1 MLASSTVWL
10 FVLVAAFVVQC
21 VGWAWVG
28 AGLRRAR
35 EAAGVEPEPD
45 PVLAKLAARYERNR
59 AADGRPT
66 DAGSARLTASTSR
79 FGAEAEPAGPELPI
93 SVVVAARDEAER
105 LPALLDALAAQT
117 HRPFEVV
124 VVDDRSADRTAQLV
138 QWRGQ
143 DFPVPL
149 RLVRV
154 AEGAPE
160 AAGLPP
166 KKHAL
171 ERGAEAAAHDRL
183 AFTDADGRPG
193 PGWLAALA
201 RFATVGPAH
210 PGAEPRGRRRQA
222 EGADADPSDD
232 GAVLVGYGPLG
243 RAPGWLNRFARYE
256 TVQTAALAAAGVGWG
271 TPWHAVGR
279 NFSYPT
285 RLLERLGGFAHSAGS
300 LSGDDDLLVQEVARR
315 GAAPVRYVWDRR
327 AAVPSPAP
335 PDLGAFWR
343 QKRRHASAGAHYP
356 AGVLVGLGLFHTANY
371 ALWLGAPLLHLAAGV
386 PYGWGLLAGKLLL
399 QRSVVGDA
407 LDGLGD
413 EPDLRLWQPVL
424 DGLSALYHAAFAV
437 LGLLPTP
444 KRW

>member
-1 MLASSTVWL
+1 VLASSTTWL

-21 VGWAWVG
+21 LGWAWVG
-28 AGLRRAR
+28 AGIRRAR

-45 PVLAKLAARYERNR
+45 PVLAKLAARYQ
-59 AADGRPT
+59 AGTMGPGPKDDGQ
-66 DAGSARLTASTSR
+66 AGVVSEPARLGT
-79 FGAEAEPAGPELPI
+79 EAEEAAPGLPI

-124 VVDDRSADRTAQLV
+124 VVDDRSADRTASLV
-138 QWRGQ
+138 GWRTQ

-171 ERGAEAAAHDRL
+171 ERGAEAAAHARL

-193 PGWLAALA
+193 PEWLATLA
-201 RFATVGPAH
+201 RFATVEAVH
-210 PGAEPRGRRRQA
+210 PEPSGRRSPA
-222 EGADADPSDD
+222 EGADARPTDD
-232 GAVLVGYGPLG
+232 GAVLIGYGPLV
-243 RAPGWLNRFARYE
+243 REPGWLNRFARYE
-256 TVQTAALAAAGVGWG
+256 TVQTAALAAASVGWK

-279 NFSYPT
+279 NLSYP
-285 RLLERLGGFAHSAGS
+285 RALLEQLGGFEHSARS

-315 GAAPVRYVWDRR
+315 DAAPVRYVWDRR

-335 PDLGAFWR
+335 ADLSAFWR

-356 AGVLVGLGLFHTANY
+356 AGVLVGLGLFHAANY

-399 QRSVVGDA
+399 QRNVVGDV

-413 EPDLRLWQPVL
+413 EPDVRLWQPVL
-424 DGLSALYHAAFAV
+424 DGLSAVYHAAFAI